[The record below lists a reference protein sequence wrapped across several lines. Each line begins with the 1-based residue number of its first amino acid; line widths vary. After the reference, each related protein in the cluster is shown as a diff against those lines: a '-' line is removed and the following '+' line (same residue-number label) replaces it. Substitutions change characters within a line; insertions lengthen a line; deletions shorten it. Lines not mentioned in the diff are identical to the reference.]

1 MIFSLLSPLPDST
14 CWPLVIQTRTILL
27 LTRKP
32 WNLEPSHFNS
42 CQHVYFVACVCEAG
56 EGRLEYPVNRLA
68 RELTIFSVGRNLVP
82 WLLLH
87 LLPSGEGRCSPFGR
101 GGASNCVL
109 TAKDVHILGPSVSFF
124 EGAVGLLAHLHPR
137 PVPTPQLHVFRFLHH
152 KNIVHHFLNVIW
164 NIKQTNM
171 FKYQIFKYF

>member
-42 CQHVYFVACVCEAG
+42 CQHVYFVARVCVAG

-82 WLLLH
+82 CLLLH
-87 LLPSGEGRCSPFGR
+87 LLPRE
-101 GGASNCVL
+101 
-109 TAKDVHILGPSVSFF
+109 KED
-124 EGAVGLLAHLHPR
+124 AHLLGGDGRQTACWRWKTFTFLAPR
-137 PVPTPQLHVFRFLHH
+137 YLLLRGRLASLPIHIPIQFLHH
-152 KNIVHHFLNVIW
+152 SCMFSAFSI
-164 NIKQTNM
+164 IKTSNAIFERD
-171 FKYQIFKYF
+171 FKY